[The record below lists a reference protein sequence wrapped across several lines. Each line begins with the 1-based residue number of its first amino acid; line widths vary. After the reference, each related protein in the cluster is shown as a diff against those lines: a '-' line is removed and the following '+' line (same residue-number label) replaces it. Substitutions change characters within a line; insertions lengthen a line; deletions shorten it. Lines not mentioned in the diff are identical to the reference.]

1 MDKFHIELYPKADLE
16 NEWAKNKHTP
26 GPCMRCGGPM
36 WESLAE
42 NALSRALNVYVCPA
56 CGMDEALR
64 DAAGKVLP
72 ISEWYAVK
80 QHRFAEHKNPQAV
93 KLTPACAFMEI
104 FSGARKTLP
113 LSGARYPISLVAY
126 RGKYY
131 TLTDQR
137 IPYRRDKTEDERF
150 FILTLFAIAHEI
162 EAMGQYSGSLMRVQ
176 LAVGLPPAHFG
187 VQAKRFIN
195 YFNGRGAVAFQFKGK
210 PYAIFIEN
218 TACFPQSFSAAAATV
233 KNLASFPRALVVDIG
248 GFTADYVRLRN
259 GVPDMAA
266 CDSLENGVILL
277 YNRICAKANAEL
289 DILLEES
296 EIDRILRGE
305 DQDAAPDVIALA
317 EREAQEFINDLLSG
331 LRERMLELKSGK
343 VIFLGGGATLL
354 RRQIE
359 ASGKIGQAIFVEDI
373 DANAKGYEYLYRLQH
388 SGR

>member
-1 MDKFHIELYPKADLE
+1 MLIAVDHG
-16 NEWAKNKHTP
+16 NKQIKTVHTP
-26 GPCMRCGGPM
+26 PFTSGLIQSDTPGFGTD
-36 WESLAE
+36 
-42 NALSRALNVYVCPA
+42 AL
-56 CGMDEALR
+56 
-64 DAAGKVLP
+64 
-72 ISEWYAVK
+72 
-80 QHRFAEHKNPQAV
+80 
-93 KLTPACAFMEI
+93 
-104 FSGARKTLP
+104 
-113 LSGARYPISLVAY
+113 AY

-296 EIDRILRGE
+296 EIDRILRSE
-305 DQDAAPDVIALA
+305 DQDAAPEVIALA

-343 VIFLGGGATLL
+343 VIFLGGGRYSAAPAD
-354 RRQIE
+354 RSVRKNRAGDFCGGHQCQCQ
-359 ASGKIGQAIFVEDI
+359 GV
-373 DANAKGYEYLYRLQH
+373 
-388 SGR
+388 